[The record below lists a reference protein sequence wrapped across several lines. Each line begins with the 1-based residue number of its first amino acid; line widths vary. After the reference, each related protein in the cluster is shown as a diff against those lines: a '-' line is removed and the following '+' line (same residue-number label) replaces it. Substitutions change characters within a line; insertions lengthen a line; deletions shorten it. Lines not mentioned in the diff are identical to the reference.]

1 MINEPS
7 SVSARKFRPRTFS
20 EIIGQAHISR
30 ALSHAL
36 ESKRIAHG
44 YLFSGTRGVGKTT
57 TARILAKALNCVHG
71 PTATPCLECGN
82 CKDIAAG
89 ASMDVIEIDGASNN
103 GVDNIR
109 ELRENAKFSPTSS
122 RYKIYII
129 DEVHQISKSA
139 FNALLKTLEEPPP
152 HVVFIFATTELNK
165 VPDTI
170 VSRCQCFE
178 YRAISHADIVTQLE
192 MISTQNGIKASPAAL
207 DMLARRA
214 RGSMRDA
221 QSLFDQSAAYGG
233 GTVSEEDVKT
243 ILGLTDRSV
252 LYGAL
257 DAAVRGDQAA
267 LFDIADKVAYA
278 GNDPALFLEELSEL
292 LLSVVAVKMRPGRAS
307 TLQEED
313 REAIAGWTDKVT
325 LDDAQRWFN
334 VLTATM
340 EETRRSRTPSI
351 SLTMGL
357 LKLADKRG
365 LMKIDD
371 ILSQIAV
378 AEVKLETQTPP
389 APQGARSER
398 PKEDWSFP
406 LETNVEPAPGEISRA
421 VSAGGDIQSQLMR
434 AFKTARPML
443 IGMLEHA
450 ELHVKDSTYVL
461 TVHDP
466 FHREQLEDAATRR
479 LLEEIAVKTAG
490 RPLRQVVLF
499 HDEKKKDEPAPVAN
513 AGQDGAIRRQLAD
526 SPIIQSALE
535 IFNAEIS
542 NVRVKK
548 DIKLGE
554 EGV

>member
-1 MINEPS
+1 MKNEAS

-57 TARILAKALNCVHG
+57 TARILAKALNCVNG

-89 ASMDVIEIDGASNN
+89 SSMDVIEIDGASNN

-178 YRAISHADIVTQLE
+178 YRAISHADIVAQLE
-192 MISTQNGIKASPAAL
+192 MICAQSGITAAPAAL

-252 LYGAL
+252 LYGAM

-278 GNDPALFLEELSEL
+278 GSDPALFLEELSEL
-292 LLSVVAVKMRPGRAS
+292 LLSVVAVKMRPARVSA
-307 TLQEED
+307 LQEED
-313 REAIAGWTDKVT
+313 REAIARWTDKIT
-325 LDDAQRWFN
+325 IDDAQRWFN
-334 VLTATM
+334 VLASTM

-357 LKLADKRG
+357 IKLADKRG
-365 LMKIDD
+365 LMRIDD
-371 ILSQIAV
+371 ILSQVAA
-378 AEVKLETQTPP
+378 AEVKAESQIPSAPP
-389 APQGARSER
+389 LAPRNER
-398 PKEDWSFP
+398 PKEEWSFP

-421 VSAGGDIQSQLMR
+421 VSAGGDVDGQLMR

-450 ELHVKDSTYVL
+450 ELHIKDSTYVL
-461 TVHDP
+461 TVNDH
-466 FHREQLEDAATRR
+466 FNREQLEDAATRR
-479 LLEEIAVKTAG
+479 LLEEVALKTTG
-490 RPLRQVVLF
+490 KPLRQVVLF
-499 HDEKKKDEPAPVAN
+499 HDEKKKAEQGPVAN
-513 AGQDGAIRRQLAD
+513 PEQEGAIRRQLAD

-554 EGV
+554 EG

>member
-1 MINEPS
+1 MINETS
-7 SVSARKFRPRTFS
+7 SVSASKFRPRTFF

-57 TARILAKALNCVHG
+57 TARILAKALNCVNG

-89 ASMDVIEIDGASNN
+89 SSMDVMEIDGASNN

-109 ELRENAKFSPTSS
+109 ELRENVKFSPTHS

-139 FNALLKTLEEPPP
+139 FNALLKTLEEPPA

-178 YRAISHADIVTQLE
+178 YRAISHADIVHQLE
-192 MISTQNGIKASPAAL
+192 MISAHDGIKAAPAAL

-233 GTVSEEDVKT
+233 GAVTEEDVKT

-252 LYGAL
+252 LFGAM
-257 DAAVRGDQAA
+257 DAGARGDRAA

-278 GNDPALFLEELSEL
+278 GGDPALFIEELSEL
-292 LLSVVAVKMRPGRAS
+292 LLAVVSVKIRPERAS
-307 TLQEED
+307 SLQQDE
-313 REAIAGWTDKVT
+313 RAAVAGWAETISFDE
-325 LDDAQRWFN
+325 AQRWFN
-334 VLTATM
+334 VLASTM
-340 EETRRSRTPSI
+340 DETRRSRTPAI

-357 LKLADKRG
+357 LKLADKRA
-365 LMKIDD
+365 LANIDD
-371 ILSQIAV
+371 ILAEIAKTE
-378 AEVKLETQTPP
+378 AKLETEIPATPA
-389 APQGARSER
+389 APRNNA
-398 PKEDWSFP
+398 PKEEWSFP
-406 LETNVEPAPGEISRA
+406 LETNVEPAPGSIARA
-421 VSAGGDIQSQLMR
+421 VSAGGDIQSEMMR
-434 AFKTARPML
+434 SFKNARPML
-443 IGMLEHA
+443 MGLLEHA
-450 ELHVKDSTYVL
+450 ELQIKDTTYVI
-461 TVHDP
+461 TVNSLFD
-466 FHREQLEDAATRR
+466 REQLEVAATRKS
-479 LLEEIAVKTAG
+479 LEDIAATIAG
-490 RPLRQVVLF
+490 RPLRQVVVF
-499 HDEKKKDEPAPVAN
+499 HDEKKKDEPATVVTVEQE
-513 AGQDGAIRRQLAD
+513 GSIRRQLAD

-535 IFNAEIS
+535 IFKGEIS
-542 NVRVKK
+542 NVRVKR

-554 EGV
+554 EG